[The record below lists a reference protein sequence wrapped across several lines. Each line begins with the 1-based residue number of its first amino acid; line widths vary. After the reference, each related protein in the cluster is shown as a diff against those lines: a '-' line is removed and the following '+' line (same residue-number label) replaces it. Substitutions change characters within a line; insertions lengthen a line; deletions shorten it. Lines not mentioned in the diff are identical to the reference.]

1 MEQELREIVRKLL
14 QEGAIDYF
22 IGYAEGAEP
31 LRTTPC
37 FIEREK
43 QVQTL
48 VWSPLCPY
56 NLARYLHQMKDGAG
70 KVGLMVKG
78 CDARAIVELVKQN
91 QIQRERVVVV
101 GVPCQGQVDLA
112 KLEDAFEGAEAVEE
126 KDGTFVVTVE
136 GEVHSVEK
144 ERLLRAKCFS
154 CKHPISFEYDFVLGE
169 MSPLVYGSESEFA
182 MVEELERLPVEE
194 RRAFWRAQFER
205 CIRCYA
211 CRDICYACYCQE
223 CIFESRAPRWL
234 EKITTPLD
242 NQTYHLIRAWHM
254 VGRCIDCGECER
266 VCPMGIPLRQLYKKV
281 EREVKQLF
289 DYEAGLRVEDLP
301 PLVTLAAEEPA
312 LSSRQGKSER

>member
-1 MEQELREIVRKLL
+1 MEQELREIVWELL
-14 QEGAIDYF
+14 QEGAIEYF
-22 IGYAEGAEP
+22 IGYAEGVEA
-31 LRTTPC
+31 LHTTPC
-37 FIEREK
+37 FIEKEE
-43 QVQTL
+43 QVQAL

-56 NLARYLHQMKDGAG
+56 NLARYLHQMKNEAG
-70 KVGLMVKG
+70 KVGLVVKG
-78 CDARAIVELVKQN
+78 CDARAIVELVKGN

-112 KLEDAFEGAEAVEE
+112 KLEEAFEAVEAVEE
-126 KDGTFVVTVE
+126 KGDTFLVTV
-136 GEVHSVEK
+136 GGKVHRVEK
-144 ERLLRAKCFS
+144 EQLLREKCFS
-154 CKHPISFEYDFVLGE
+154 CKHPISFGYDFVLGE

-182 MVEELERLPVEE
+182 MVEELERLSVEE

-266 VCPMGIPLRQLYKKV
+266 VCPMGIPLRLLYKKV
-281 EREVKQLF
+281 EKEAKQLF
-289 DYEAGLRVEDLP
+289 DYQAGMGVEDLP
-301 PLVTLAAEEPA
+301 PLVTFAVEESA
-312 LSSRQGKSER
+312 FSSRQDRSER

>member
-14 QEGAIDYF
+14 HEGAIDYF
-22 IGYAEGAEP
+22 IGYAEGIEP
-31 LRTTPC
+31 LHTTPC
-37 FIEREK
+37 FIEREEE
-43 QVQTL
+43 VEAL

-56 NLARYLHQMKDGAG
+56 NLARYLYQMKNGVG
-70 KVGLMVKG
+70 KVGLVVKG

-112 KLEDAFEGAEAVEE
+112 KLEATFGEVEAIEE
-126 KDGTFVVTVE
+126 RGDTFLVTV
-136 GEVHSVEK
+136 GEKVYSVEK
-144 ERLLRAKCFS
+144 ERLWREKCFS
-154 CKHPISFEYDFVLGE
+154 CKHPISFPYDFVLGE
-169 MSPLVYGSESEFA
+169 MSPLVHESGSEFA
-182 MVEELERLPVEE
+182 MVEEVERLPVEE

-223 CIFESRAPRWL
+223 CIFESRTPRWL

-281 EREVKQLF
+281 EKEVKQLF
-289 DYEAGLRVEDLP
+289 DYEAGMRVEDLP

-312 LSSRQGKSER
+312 FSSRQDGSER

>member
-14 QEGAIDYF
+14 EEGAIEYF
-22 IGYAEGAEP
+22 IGYEEGFEP
-31 LRTTPC
+31 LHTTPY
-37 FIEREK
+37 FIERGE
-43 QVQTL
+43 QVQAL

-70 KVGLMVKG
+70 KVGLVVKG
-78 CDARAIVELVKQN
+78 CDARAIVELVKGN

-101 GVPCQGQVDLA
+101 GLPCQGQVDLA
-112 KLEDAFEGAEAVEE
+112 KLEDAFEGAEVVEG
-126 KDGTFVVTVE
+126 KGDTFLVTV
-136 GEVHSVEK
+136 GEKVHSVEK
-144 ERLLRAKCFS
+144 ERLLREKCFS
-154 CKHPISFEYDFVLGE
+154 CRHPISFEYDFVLGE

-223 CIFESRAPRWL
+223 CIFESKAPRWL
-234 EKITTPLD
+234 EKTTTPLD

-266 VCPMGIPLRQLYKKV
+266 VCPVGIPLRRLYKKV
-281 EREVKQLF
+281 EKEVEQLF
-289 DYEAGLRVEDLP
+289 DYRAGMRVEDLP
-301 PLVTLAAEEPA
+301 PLVTFAAEEPA
-312 LSSRQGKSER
+312 LSSRQDRSER

>member
-1 MEQELREIVRKLL
+1 MEQELREIVRNLL
-14 QEGAIDYF
+14 QVGAIEYF
-22 IGYAEGAEP
+22 IGYAEGMEP
-31 LRTTPC
+31 LHTTPS
-37 FIEREK
+37 FIEREE

-56 NLARYLHQMKDGAG
+56 NLARYLHQTKDGAG

-101 GVPCQGQVDLA
+101 GVSCQGQVDLA
-112 KLEDAFEGAEAVEE
+112 KLEEAFEGAEAVEE
-126 KDGTFVVTVE
+126 KGDTFLVTVE

-169 MSPLVYGSESEFA
+169 MSPLVYGSGSEFA

-194 RRAFWRAQFER
+194 RRVFWRAQFER

-242 NQTYHLIRAWHM
+242 NQTYHFIRAWHM

-266 VCPMGIPLRQLYKKV
+266 VCPMDIPLRQLYKKV
-281 EREVKQLF
+281 EKEVKQLF

-312 LSSRQGKSER
+312 LSSRQGESEG